1 MCVISVERR
10 KRSTDGVG
18 NVLDRSAR
26 RKTELHRSRKVVQAE
41 RSRPLPTHTRS
52 MACMLPVKKQG
63 VGGGVATGRV
73 DFFAVLLIMEE
84 SRQGR
89 WTGNPN
95 ALGK

>member
-1 MCVISVERR
+1 
-10 KRSTDGVG
+10 
-18 NVLDRSAR
+18 
-26 RKTELHRSRKVVQAE
+26 
-41 RSRPLPTHTRS
+41 
-52 MACMLPVKKQG
+52 MLPVKKHG